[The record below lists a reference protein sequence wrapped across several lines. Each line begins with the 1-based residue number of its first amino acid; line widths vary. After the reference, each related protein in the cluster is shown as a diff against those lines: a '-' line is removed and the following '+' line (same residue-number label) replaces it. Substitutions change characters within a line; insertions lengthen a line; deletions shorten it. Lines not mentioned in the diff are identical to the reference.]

1 MTQNRANVSGQAVP
15 PPYPFFDQVRDRLE
29 KEKRSSCAVAIED
42 LVCLAVQALEED
54 QAIRRSWSDTRSRHR
69 LVDGIQDAEPID
81 KLLLDLMAS
90 PNGSLAVTFDPNQ
103 NVSGDSQ
110 RGPSEDWPSAEAW
123 TEGGH
128 LLTVN
133 HRSSELLVNAAK
145 ELATSESLPGLV
157 NDYQGPVRSGGSPPV
172 VKRVYNEEEADGY
185 LLAQITQADRR
196 GMSRYDIAVI
206 CRDQACAE
214 RTRQLLAHWEIPCEV
229 WGVGPKALDEDLR
242 RSVQF
247 LESVLNPADPQTFS
261 GAAFDAEIRSSPVA
275 RQVLRAMSRAAGETG
290 KDLYLEAS
298 RHMESFRPGSPVRNG
313 LELMVKA
320 GQKLKAMLDDRET
333 GLPEVFWNTPAL
345 LETQPGQASQ
355 EWSRLME
362 LSAAIPRDPGEKLRE
377 HLRRFLDRL
386 QPGLYPDVLSPSGGV
401 TVTTVHEGRGLE
413 WQLVLFLDAAGPDEG
428 QPHHE
433 HDRLRFTAIT
443 RATDAVIYIVLTHTS
458 NGLDQRTW
466 NFADTLERIQGNL
479 NQEHGEAV
487 EDSDSGPTGPDR
499 PPQPDGNPPG
509 RDAGAQPE
517 RRPNDTGTVHCES
530 VRPPGRVRTA
540 VTPPPS
546 DHAKYLDPDLQLLV
560 LQRGYPPGELRTN
573 VTEATES
580 LGISGLESDSNKRR
594 IPPGCIVSVAL
605 LTAIAAAIAW
615 GIHRLVT

>member
-1 MTQNRANVSGQAVP
+1 M
-15 PPYPFFDQVRDRLE
+15 
-29 KEKRSSCAVAIED
+29 
-42 LVCLAVQALEED
+42 EED

-123 TEGGH
+123 TERGH

-157 NDYQGPVRSGGSPPV
+157 NDYQRPVRSGGSPPV

-185 LLAQITQADRR
+185 LLAQITQENQR
-196 GMSRYDIAVI
+196 GTKRQDITII
-206 CRDQACAE
+206 CRDQSCVE
-214 RTRQLLAHWEIPCEV
+214 RTRQLLEQREIPCEA
-229 WGVGPKALDEDLR
+229 WGIGFDVPDEDVR
-242 RSVQF
+242 RSGQ
-247 LESVLNPADPQTFS
+247 LLASVLNPADPQTFA
-261 GAAFDAEIRSSPVA
+261 GAAFDAEIRNSPVA
-275 RQVLRAMSRAAGETG
+275 RQVIRTMSRTAGETG

-298 RHMESFRPGSPVRNG
+298 RHMESFRPGSPVRKG

-320 GQKLKAMLDDRET
+320 GQKLKAMLDDRESS
-333 GLPEVFWNTPAL
+333 LHEICWSTPAL
-345 LETQPGQASQ
+345 LRMPSGQASPK
-355 EWSRLME
+355 WSRLME
-362 LSAAIPRDPGEKLRE
+362 LSAVIPREPGETLRE

-386 QPGLYPDVLSPSGGV
+386 SPALYPDALSPSGGV

-413 WQLVLFLDAAGPDEG
+413 WQLVLFLDAAAPGE
-428 QPHHE
+428 E
-433 HDRLRFTAIT
+433 RSREEEERIRFTAIT
-443 RATDAVIYIVLTHTS
+443 RATDIVFHIVLMHTS
-458 NGLDQRTW
+458 NGLDPGPW
-466 NFADTLERIQGNL
+466 KVADALERIQGDP
-479 NQEHGEAV
+479 ERGRSEAAN
-487 EDSDSGPTGPDR
+487 EDDSGPTGGV
-499 PPQPDGNPPG
+499 PPPKSDGKPPEG
-509 RDAGAQPE
+509 GAGAQPG
-517 RRPNDTGTVHCES
+517 RRPDNARTGQRAPDS
-530 VRPPGRVRTA
+530 PPRRVRTA